1 MQRVNNVLKKIGLT
15 QTETNVYLALIKLG
29 ESKVTSISKEAQIN
43 RTYTYDALKKLLEK
57 GLISY
62 VIEANKKWFKP
73 INPERL
79 IEFVKEKED
88 DVKSILPKL
97 KTLYKLPK
105 SKHNVRLFYGYKG
118 IKSVFQEMVR
128 EGKVNY
134 VMDSEGQ
141 FADRMPWYAPHFVK
155 QAERKK
161 MLIKHLV
168 RKGRTVKQPSK
179 TTQIRFIPK
188 KAKSEGV
195 INIFGDKV
203 AIIIWSEKPEAVMIE
218 NKAVAD
224 SFKDYFKLLWKNA
237 KQ

>member
-1 MQRVNNVLKKIGLT
+1 MRRINKILEKIGFT
-15 QTETNVYLALIKLG
+15 PTEVKVYLALIKIG
-29 ESKVTSISKEAQIN
+29 ESKVSEISKESQVN

-62 VIEANKKWFKP
+62 VIEANKKWFKA

-79 IEFVKEKED
+79 KEYIKEKEED
-88 DVKSILPKL
+88 LKNILPQL

-105 SKHNVRLFYGYKG
+105 TKHKVSLFYGYKG

-128 EGKVNY
+128 EGKTNY

-141 FADRMPWYAPHFVK
+141 FDDRMPWYAPHFIRQIEK
-155 QAERKK
+155 NNIK
-161 MLIKHLV
+161 IKHMV
-168 RKGRTVKQPSK
+168 RRGREVKKPSK
-179 TTQIRFIPK
+179 TTEVRHISK
-188 KAKSEGV
+188 KTPSQGV

-218 NKAVAD
+218 NKALAD
-224 SFKDYFKLLWKNA
+224 SFKDYFNILWKIA
-237 KQ
+237 KK